1 MVTRRIGTVAALLA
15 LTAGAGEAAAAG
27 DGFETI
33 VLKDGQRVVGDVV
46 AEKPE
51 ALYVDLGYDL
61 LKLPR
66 ESIVRRS
73 QGEEAAGEVAAKPG
87 TTVADPSGFFTTGSL
102 RPAPVKELVAKYGEA
117 VVAIETPSGKGSGF
131 LINDQGYAITN
142 AHVIEG
148 ETRIAAILYHNA
160 PGGGLSRRRVE
171 DVEIVALNPFF
182 DLALIKLP
190 LGDAVKPGH
199 AILGSDEVNSGDS
212 VFAVGNPLGMERTV
226 TQGIVSNRSRNL
238 EGQLYIQT
246 DTAIN
251 PGNSGGPL
259 INIEG
264 ELIGINV
271 AVRANAQGLGFAL
284 PIDEVKRVAAEML
297 STRRLAATWHGVVA
311 AETTRG
317 DRRVLVATEVLRG
330 GPGEAAGIRPGDE
343 LVRIAGM
350 PVSNVLDVERAFLD
364 ARPGTPS
371 QVVVRRG
378 GTEAALALEVRP
390 VANGGAALASFEPGD
405 PIWDSLGLK
414 TAPAA
419 SDQVV
424 GVNPKL
430 RGGLFIQ
437 AVLPGS
443 PAAAAALQRGDILV
457 GMNVGDRNWET
468 IRPDHIIHVLSQPE
482 AVQTDS
488 ALLYVIRR
496 NSLEQRRISLADP
509 RVKNIVA
516 Q

>member
-1 MVTRRIGTVAALLA
+1 MGVLSAA
-15 LTAGAGEAAAAG
+15 
-27 DGFETI
+27 
-33 VLKDGQRVVGDVV
+33 
-46 AEKPE
+46 
-51 ALYVDLGYDL
+51 
-61 LKLPR
+61 
-66 ESIVRRS
+66 
-73 QGEEAAGEVAAKPG
+73 
-87 TTVADPSGFFTTGSL
+87 
-102 RPAPVKELVAKYGEA
+102 
-117 VVAIETPSGKGSGF
+117 
-131 LINDQGYAITN
+131 
-142 AHVIEG
+142 
-148 ETRIAAILYHNA
+148 A
-160 PGGGLSRRRVE
+160 PGGPALASDPSAVGVRRTAVVEAVKRTQACVVNITSEKKAASSSRWPFSPEENQKPRVNG
-171 DVEIVALNPFF
+171 VGSGVIVDGRGFILTNHHVVDKVQGVQVQLLDGTAYPARVLQSDPVM
-182 DLALIKLP
+182 DLALLKVEPTSPLPAIKM
-190 LGDAVKPGH
+190 GTS
-199 AILGSDEVNSGDS
+199 SDLMVGEPVITIGNAYGYENTVS
-212 VFAVGNPLGMERTV
+212 V
-226 TQGIVSNRSRNL
+226 GIVGALHRDITLSDDQVYHNL
-238 EGQLYIQT
+238 VQT
-246 DTAIN
+246 DAAIN